1 MGECERESARI
12 TVIARTSRKNCQQN
26 ECLNMNARDSNLG
39 RHRETVTGSSPWL
52 KGVPG
57 LKLLVFGLADHYRK
71 SP

>member
-1 MGECERESARI
+1 
-12 TVIARTSRKNCQQN
+12 
-26 ECLNMNARDSNLG
+26 MNARDSNLG